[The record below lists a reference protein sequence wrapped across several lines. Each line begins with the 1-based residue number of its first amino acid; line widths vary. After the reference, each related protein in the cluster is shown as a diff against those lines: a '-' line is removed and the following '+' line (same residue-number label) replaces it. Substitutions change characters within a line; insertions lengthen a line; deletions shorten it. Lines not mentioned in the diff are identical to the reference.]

1 MEYDDLLPRA
11 SERGRLKRG
20 ARSEAYF
27 KRPVISSY
35 IKDSQAHETK
45 KRDGRHV
52 CQRKHFLK
60 NVCIQV
66 KKRQNAQ
73 KKKKEAWKE
82 RGKLEPSELKS
93 IFRKM
98 FICGSVKPTRGVC
111 APTSPSP
118 SLSYHL
124 LRSLSLS
131 HCSGPQ
137 QGGHLAPTEKLCR
150 YTVKYHL
157 NTPVKNAPVKAPQ

>member
-45 KRDGRHV
+45 KDGRHV

-73 KKKKEAWKE
+73 KKRGMEGEREAGAE
-82 RGKLEPSELKS
+82 R
-93 IFRKM
+93 
-98 FICGSVKPTRGVC
+98 V
-111 APTSPSP
+111 
-118 SLSYHL
+118 
-124 LRSLSLS
+124 
-131 HCSGPQ
+131 
-137 QGGHLAPTEKLCR
+137 EK
-150 YTVKYHL
+150 YF
-157 NTPVKNAPVKAPQ
+157 